1 MGLKDIK
8 AVDSQ
13 DLMLTGTKF
22 PSALPVALSLSLSL
36 SLLRW
41 SSRMAIKRRNSQ
53 ESGAASRVANSR
65 IDKDPPGPLT

>member
-22 PSALPVALSLSLSL
+22 PSALPVAPSLSLSL
-36 SLLRW
+36 SCGGRLEWL
-41 SSRMAIKRRNSQ
+41 SRDKIVRNP
-53 ESGAASRVANSR
+53 ERLVE
-65 IDKDPPGPLT
+65 